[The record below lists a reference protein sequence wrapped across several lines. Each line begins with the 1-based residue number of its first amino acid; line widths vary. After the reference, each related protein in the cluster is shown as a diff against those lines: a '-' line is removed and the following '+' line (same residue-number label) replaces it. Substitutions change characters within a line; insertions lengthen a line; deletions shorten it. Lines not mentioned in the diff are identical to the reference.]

1 MSRADLLLKNCFRTL
16 DPSSRAFAIFGLRC
30 SLALR
35 LFYSQPMPMQKPT
48 NGRARG
54 FDARWTSSI
63 GRSSGLTS
71 PRTHALSHSPSTE
84 AFCQIHV
91 PSGRDKGTR
100 TVIML
105 FTKRDGTPKYRAAS
119 WSLFPSFEN
128 AMTRT
133 RNAAWLR
140 RGLFHGQGGDD
151 KSS

>member
-1 MSRADLLLKNCFRTL
+1 MSRADLLLKYCFRTL

-91 PSGRDKGTR
+91 PVWPRQGNQDRHHVIHETR
-100 TVIML
+100 WNAEIPRSVLVAI
-105 FTKRDGTPKYRAAS
+105 
-119 WSLFPSFEN
+119 PSFEN

-133 RNAAWLR
+133 RNA
-140 RGLFHGQGGDD
+140 GLATMGSLPWAGR
-151 KSS
+151 